1 MQIKFS
7 ILIPAYKAKYLRE
20 AIASVLVQTYT
31 NLELIVVDDCS
42 PEMLKPVVDAFDDP
56 RIYYYRNKNNCGA
69 IDVVD
74 NWNICLKHAQGDYV
88 ICMGDDDKLTP
99 TCLADYIEI
108 INKYPGLNVYHTR
121 TVLIDEKS
129 DVWNIQ
135 ESRPEFESGFSLWWH
150 RWNGRGRQYIGD
162 FLYDRIKLLEQGGF
176 FKLPLAWA
184 SDDIT
189 AVRAALKTG
198 IANTSR
204 PGFCY
209 RDNRLTISNSAS
221 ERLKAVS
228 TSLEKQWY
236 KEVLCKASPKE
247 DTDVLLSSFLK
258 RDLDDHFKY
267 RFILCFQNDIRNN
280 PFRFV
285 YWYKRR
291 KMYQLSKHTI
301 LFIFMRA
308 LLNIL

>member
-1 MQIKFS
+1 MKFS
-7 ILIPAYKAKYLRE
+7 VLMPAYKAEFFKE
-20 AIASVLVQTYT
+20 AIDSVLNQTYKDF
-31 NLELIVVDDCS
+31 ELIIVDDCS
-42 PEMLKPVVDAFDDP
+42 PENLKNIVGLFCDKRIHYIRNDKNIGAVDL
-56 RIYYYRNKNNCGA
+56 
-69 IDVVD
+69 VD
-74 NWNICLKHAQGDYV
+74 NWNKCLSYASGDYV
-88 ICMGDDDKLTP
+88 ICMGDDDKLVK
-99 TCLADYIEI
+99 TCLEDYVYLV
-108 INKYPGLNVYHTR
+108 KRFPSLNVYHTR
-121 TVLIDEKS
+121 TLIIDENS
-129 DVWNIQ
+129 SVWQIQ
-135 ESRPEFESGFSLWWH
+135 EDRPEFESGFSLWWH

-162 FLYDRIKLLEQGGF
+162 FLYKREYLLAEGGF

-236 KEVLCKASPKE
+236 KEVLCKANPKD
-247 DTDVLLSSFLK
+247 DTDVLLLSFLK

-285 YWYKRR
+285 YWCKRR
-291 KMYQLSKHTI
+291 KMYQLSKRTI
-301 LFIFMRA
+301 LFVFMRA